1 MYLLQRKTSWGN
13 PSALPTFCEIPS
25 VNPSG
30 LNTAPDPV
38 GTLGEACNRGSQPG
52 NQLWNLLCMK
62 LKALNHSCYM
72 PKLICPW
79 CIAMQ
84 CDNKIIQ
91 CTCSA
96 DVTMDWVDDNLHK
109 SSRSFDDGLQVNNQF
124 RTNTTINKAIWIVFK
139 LVSWYELNSHWH
151 LKVCI
156 S

>member
-1 MYLLQRKTSWGN
+1 MGKPLGSSHILWNTQCKSVGAEYSTWPSRDIRWGM
-13 PSALPTFCEIPS
+13 
-25 VNPSG
+25 
-30 LNTAPDPV
+30 
-38 GTLGEACNRGSQPG
+38 RGSQPG
-52 NQLWNLLCMK
+52 NQLWNLLCMN
-62 LKALNHSCYM
+62 LKALNHSCYV

-96 DVTMDWVDDNLHK
+96 DVTVDWVDDNLHK
-109 SSRSFDDGLQVNNQF
+109 SSRSFDDGLQVNNQL
-124 RTNTTINKAIWIVFK
+124 RTNTTINKEIWIVFK
-139 LVSWYELNSHWH
+139 LVSWYELNSHWY